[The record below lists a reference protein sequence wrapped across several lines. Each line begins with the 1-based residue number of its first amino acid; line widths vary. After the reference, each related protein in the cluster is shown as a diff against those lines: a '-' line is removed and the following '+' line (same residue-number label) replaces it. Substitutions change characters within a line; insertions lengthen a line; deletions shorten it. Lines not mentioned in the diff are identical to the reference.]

1 MLELGKKQTLKVL
14 RKRENGVYLGE
25 GRDAGGETESG
36 KGQKLQGKKE
46 LETGV
51 LLPRRQVPEGIEIG
65 DELEVFLYK
74 DSEDRLIATTAAP
87 FLCRGELGIL
97 TVAEA
102 GDIGAFLNWG
112 LERDLFLPF
121 REQKWKV
128 KKGEQVFVAVY
139 LDKSKRLCATMKV
152 DQYLKSDSPY
162 RKDGQVTGILYEI
175 NRELGGFV
183 AVDGQYFGM
192 IPAAELDRDLRP
204 AIQIEARV
212 SRVRSDGKLVLS
224 SRKKAYKQMNMDAEA
239 VYSLIEDYGGKLP
252 FTDKSDSDLI
262 RLETGLSKNAF
273 KRAVGRLL
281 KEGRIQINTDSIE
294 QIRR

>member
-25 GRDAGGETESG
+25 GRTEQEAGRRLDAEGI
-36 KGQKLQGKKE
+36 KKT
-46 LETGV
+46 ETGV
-51 LLPRRQVPEGIEIG
+51 LLPKRQVPEGTGVG

-74 DSEDRLIATTAAP
+74 DSEDRLIATTETP
-87 FLCRGELGIL
+87 LLSLGELGTL
-97 TVAEA
+97 EVAET
-102 GDIGAFLNWG
+102 GNIGAFLNWG

-139 LDKSKRLCATMKV
+139 LDKSRRLCATMKV

-162 RKDGQVTGILYEI
+162 GKDDQVTGVLYEI
-175 NRELGGFV
+175 NRTLGGFV
-183 AVDGQYFGM
+183 AVDGRYFGM
-192 IPAAELDRDLRP
+192 IPAAELDRGLRP
-204 AIQIEARV
+204 AIQVEARV
-212 SRVRSDGKLVLS
+212 SRVRDDGKLVLS
-224 SRKKAYKQMNMDAEA
+224 ARKKAYKQMNIDAEA

-273 KRAVGRLL
+273 KRAVGHLL
-281 KEGRIQINTDSIE
+281 KEGRVQINTDSIE